1 MRVAPTVLLALV
13 LLASGLGCTS
23 MLAPQDD
30 LARKVD
36 YLRTDVEK
44 LAKQQEQLLA
54 EVRALQGGVPAPPQA
69 PAAPPASAP
78 APPAPSLTVE
88 ELAPQPP
95 TPPAL
100 ESGQLSADPAA
111 VYQKAYDLL
120 AAGKVPE
127 SQAAFAQFIR
137 TYPQSD
143 LADNAQYWIG
153 EGFYVQK
160 SFADAKGAFQMVL
173 DHFPFGNKVPDAL
186 YKRALC
192 EGELGDK
199 AEERDTLREVVE
211 QYPFSDASVKARD
224 LLKKLG

>member
-1 MRVAPTVLLALV
+1 MRTIAVWTVSALLF
-13 LLASGLGCTS
+13 SGAACSS
-23 MLAPQDD
+23 MLQPQDD
-30 LARKVD
+30 LSRKVD
-36 YLRTDVEK
+36 YLRADVEK

-54 EVRALQGGVPAPPQA
+54 EVRALQGGAPPA
-69 PAAPPASAP
+69 PAAPAT
-78 APPAPSLTVE
+78 APSPAAPTLTVE
-88 ELAPQPP
+88 EL
-95 TPPAL
+95 TPPPAPPAAL
-100 ESGQLSADPAA
+100 ESGQLSGDPAA

-120 AAGKVPE
+120 ASGRYTE
-127 SQAAFAQFIR
+127 SQTAFAQFIR

-160 SFADAKGAFQMVL
+160 AFADAKGAFQGVL

-199 AEERDTLREVVE
+199 AAERETLRGLVE